1 MDTPLVSI
9 ILFAHAPYAKFIPS
23 SLGSILKQSYSSLEV
38 FVLGDGSRELEQA
51 LAPFRE
57 DHRCISAYQ
66 GALPFLQASN
76 ELMRQCRGK
85 YLGTWNSDDIYEV
98 DHVKVLVK
106 ALEEDA
112 TLGGAFDN
120 TEYFSDQPASL
131 VKEKPK
137 LTLGPMVK
145 NGRGKKLASM
155 RLSVHDILKDNF
167 MTGPSSLI
175 TKTAF
180 ESVGGYDKDIY
191 LNCDLH

>member
-1 MDTPLVSI
+1 MHSPLVSI

-23 SLGSILKQSYSSLEV
+23 SLGSILKQSYGSLEV

-57 DHRCISAYQ
+57 DPRCIPASQ

-106 ALEEDA
+106 ALEEDP
-112 TLGGAFDN
+112 TLGAAFDN
-120 TEYFSDQPASL
+120 TEYFSDQPANPG
-131 VKEKPK
+131 KEKPK
-137 LTLGPMVK
+137 LNLGPMIR
-145 NGRGKKLASM
+145 NGLGKKLAAA
-155 RLSVHDILKDNF
+155 RLSVHDILK
-167 MTGPSSLI
+167 I
-175 TKTAF
+175 T
-180 ESVGGYDKDIY
+180 
-191 LNCDLH
+191 L